1 MIVIEDSL
9 FFQTAQVGTEG
20 LAFDGGQY
28 VVARGEFG
36 KWVNV
41 FRIEVFIFLGECR
54 KTEHRQVI
62 DRILNSG

>member
-1 MIVIEDSL
+1 MVVIDYSL
-9 FFQTAQVGTEG
+9 FFQTAKVGTEG

-28 VVARGEFG
+28 GVARGEFG

-54 KTEHRQVI
+54 KAEHRQVI
-62 DRILNSG
+62 GCILN

>member
-1 MIVIEDSL
+1 VVVIDYFL

-28 VVARGEFG
+28 GVAQREFG

-41 FRIEVFIFLGECR
+41 FRIEVFIFLGEFR
-54 KTEHRQVI
+54 KAEHRQVVGC
-62 DRILNSG
+62 ILN

>member
-9 FFQTAQVGTEG
+9 IFQSTQVGAED
-20 LAFDGGQY
+20 LAFDGGKFG
-28 VVARGEFG
+28 VARGEFG

-62 DRILNSG
+62 GCILN

>member
-1 MIVIEDSL
+1 MVVIDYFL

-28 VVARGEFG
+28 GVAQREFG

-41 FRIEVFIFLGECR
+41 FRMKAFIFFGQCM

-62 DRILNSG
+62 DCILN

>member
-28 VVARGEFG
+28 GVARGEFG

-62 DRILNSG
+62 GCILN